1 MLRTG
6 GAILLGEALQDGHN
20 QLETLNLGFNEIGPD
35 GGLSIAT
42 AMQNKP
48 HISSIIL
55 NGNMVDLVI
64 FIYFLFVI
72 RLTFLLVCSSEPNVA
87 TLLLRC

>member
-1 MLRTG
+1 MCYVFRLEEINLGDCLLRTG
-6 GAILLGEALQDGHN
+6 GAILLGEALQEGHN

-35 GGLSIAT
+35 GGLSIAN

-55 NGNMVDLVI
+55 NGNMV
-64 FIYFLFVI
+64 
-72 RLTFLLVCSSEPNVA
+72 N
-87 TLLLRC
+87 